1 MFHAWPLLLI
11 FAGRL
16 RERRIARKGLLEF
29 HSHLASGVC
38 RRIRLCGSQ
47 CDLCASVVSVF
58 FSNSTTETPRI
69 TELAQR
75 NSFSRQTLKR
85 GDNRRDPKSSSRF
98 NGSRIRNC

>member
-75 NSFSRQTLKR
+75 NPFFRQAPSARWLTRSHATSQPFQRLTE
-85 GDNRRDPKSSSRF
+85 NR
-98 NGSRIRNC
+98 